1 MIVICI
7 TALAYLPL
15 SALYSPWYWAQ
26 IGPFEV
32 QATFAPQYAIYFFV
46 GLAIGAQGLDRGI
59 FDEEGTLV
67 RRWPLWTAGAFAA
80 FFLWIIPAA
89 LIAKVPNVPV
99 KALSVIGDLGLV
111 IFAAAACLSMTG
123 LFQRFARGRLPVIGD
138 ISEHGY
144 GVYFFHYPILLWLQ
158 YALLDQVMPAVAKGM
173 LVLIGT
179 VLASWGASVL
189 TDRVLT
195 ACRPLFTRGVLLLGA
210 ELGAN
215 GRFSVSKLFD

>member
-1 MIVICI
+1 
-7 TALAYLPL
+7 
-15 SALYSPWYWAQ
+15 
-26 IGPFEV
+26 
-32 QATFAPQYAIYFFV
+32 
-46 GLAIGAQGLDRGI
+46 
-59 FDEEGTLV
+59 
-67 RRWPLWTAGAFAA
+67 
-80 FFLWIIPAA
+80 
-89 LIAKVPNVPV
+89 
-99 KALSVIGDLGLV
+99 V

-123 LFQRFARGRLPVIGD
+123 LFQRFAHGRLPVIGD

>member
-1 MIVICI
+1 VDRRRFRRVLSLDHSVGADRQSAERAGKS
-7 TALAYLPL
+7 TKRDRRSRPRDFRGRRLP
-15 SALYSPWYWAQ
+15 Q
-26 IGPFEV
+26 H
-32 QATFAPQYAIYFFV
+32 
-46 GLAIGAQGLDRGI
+46 DR
-59 FDEEGTLV
+59 
-67 RRWPLWTAGAFAA
+67 
-80 FFLWIIPAA
+80 
-89 LIAKVPNVPV
+89 
-99 KALSVIGDLGLV
+99 
-111 IFAAAACLSMTG
+111 